1 MPVSEAAAQTR
12 AESEDAAVEPVP
24 NLFVDARQR
33 NLLQRLRYLIYG
45 SFAILG
51 LSVLVVL
58 FRSPTD
64 LLALVQ
70 ALALLALGSAL
81 VARYALSRRLT
92 DRQTEREAGQTR
104 ILQGMSRSTSSDAI
118 VDTIVDELRRA
129 ADADHIVV
137 ARLRPIDRVV
147 ETTLVSSRA
156 LVPPSR
162 SILPASVLDP
172 PVPGGA
178 RTRSRRSR
186 GTQVLGAAATA
197 GGDEAQRVAESLAT
211 RLGETYALSHTL
223 SAPLV
228 TNGRVV
234 GAVILSRRQR
244 REWSLADRRLLAFSA
259 EELSAALGRAFAFE
273 DAEIKANIDA
283 LTGLPNR
290 RYLEELLAT
299 VGPRRRSGDRLGAL
313 MIDLDHFKNFN
324 DRYGHAA
331 GDRVLHA
338 VGERISSAVRA
349 DDQPA
354 RYGGEEFA
362 VLLRRADPKQ
372 AVEVAERI
380 REQIGSMSS
389 DELGVNERV
398 TVSIGVAV
406 ADSHVT
412 DPTSLLAAADAAL
425 YRAKR
430 EGRNRVIQA
439 PTHEVS

>member
-1 MPVSEAAAQTR
+1 MSEAAAQTR

-45 SFAILG
+45 SFAVLG

-64 LLALVQ
+64 VLALVQ

-92 DRQTEREAGQTR
+92 DRQSEREAGQTR
-104 ILQGMSRSTSSDAI
+104 ILQGMSRSTSSEAI
-118 VDTIVDELRRA
+118 VDTIVDELRHA

-156 LVPPSR
+156 LVPASR

-172 PVPGGA
+172 PAGGA
-178 RTRSRRSR
+178 GGRSRSRRSR
-186 GTQVLGAAATA
+186 GSQVLGGAGDAA
-197 GGDEAQRVAESLAT
+197 GDQAQKVAEALAT

-228 TNGRVV
+228 TDGRVV

-313 MIDLDHFKNFN
+313 MIDLDHFKNLN

-338 VGERISSAVRA
+338 VGARISAAVRA

-362 VLLRRADPKQ
+362 VLLRRADPQQ

-380 REQIGSMSS
+380 RRQIGSMSS

-406 ADSHVT
+406 ADLHVT

-439 PTHEVS
+439 PSD

>member
-1 MPVSEAAAQTR
+1 MSEAAAQTR

-33 NLLQRLRYLIYG
+33 NLLQRLRYLIFG

-70 ALALLALGSAL
+70 ALGLLALGSAL

-92 DRQTEREAGQTR
+92 DRQIEREAGQTR
-104 ILQGMSRSTSSDAI
+104 ILQGMSRLTSSDAI
-118 VDTIVDELRRA
+118 VDTIVDELRRG

-162 SILPASVLDP
+162 SILAASVLDP
-172 PVPGGA
+172 PGPGGA
-178 RTRSRRSR
+178 RSKSRRSR
-186 GTQVLGAAATA
+186 SQVLGGAGGA
-197 GGDEAQRVAESLAT
+197 GGDEAQKVAESLAA

-228 TNGRVV
+228 TKRRVV

-244 REWSLADRRLLAFSA
+244 REWSLADRRLLAFAA

-313 MIDLDHFKNFN
+313 MIDLDHFKNLN

-362 VLLRRADPKQ
+362 VLLRRADPQQ

-425 YRAKR
+425 YQAKR

-439 PTHEVS
+439 PTHLA

>member
-1 MPVSEAAAQTR
+1 MSEAAAQTR

-81 VARYALSRRLT
+81 VARYALSRRLAE
-92 DRQTEREAGQTR
+92 RQTERDAGQTR
-104 ILQGMSRSTSSDAI
+104 ILQGMSRSTSSEAI
-118 VDTIVDELRRA
+118 VDTIVDELRHA

-156 LVPPSR
+156 LVPASR

-172 PVPGGA
+172 PAGGPGA
-178 RTRSRRSR
+178 RSRSRRSR
-186 GTQVLGAAATA
+186 GSQVLGGTGGAA
-197 GGDEAQRVAESLAT
+197 GDQAQKVAESLAT

-228 TNGRVV
+228 TDGRVV

-244 REWSLADRRLLAFSA
+244 REWSLADRKLLAFSA

-313 MIDLDHFKNFN
+313 MIDLDHFKNLN

-338 VGERISSAVRA
+338 VGARISAAVRA

-362 VLLRRADPKQ
+362 VLLRRADPQQ

-439 PTHEVS
+439 PSN